1 MQKRKQARDVAG
13 NSIRTYKK
21 PDSYQ
26 LPDFRGYNQEMIVLT
41 YNQLEYTTFLV
52 KRQMFFLAKI
62 PKQKKNIYQEGKK
75 G

>member
-26 LPDFRGYNQEMIVLT
+26 LPDFRGYNQRDCNSVS
-41 YNQLEYTTFLV
+41 
-52 KRQMFFLAKI
+52 
-62 PKQKKNIYQEGKK
+62 KQY
-75 G
+75 